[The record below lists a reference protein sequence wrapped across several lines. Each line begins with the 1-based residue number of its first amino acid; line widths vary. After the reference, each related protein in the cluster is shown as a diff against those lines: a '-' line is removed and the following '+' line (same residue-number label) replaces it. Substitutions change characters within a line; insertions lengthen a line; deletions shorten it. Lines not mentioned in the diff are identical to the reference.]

1 VPGDETMKK
10 VIVTVI
16 IMILIPFSIA
26 GAEDKEIVDPGKV
39 MQSKE
44 YLSLPAM
51 HAYHIFKER
60 MAKETDKAN
69 FVDCIKGERRIFS
82 YDRMNAGN
90 EEPNPNQEY
99 HSNVWVTIQ
108 CGK

>member
-1 VPGDETMKK
+1 MKK
-10 VIVTVI
+10 VIVAVI
-16 IMILIPFSIA
+16 IMILIPFSFA
-26 GAEDKEIVDPGKV
+26 GAEDKETVDPAKV
-39 MQSKE
+39 MPSKG
-44 YLSLPAM
+44 YLSIPAM

-69 FVDCIKGERRIFS
+69 FVDCIKGEKRILS
-82 YDRMNAGN
+82 DSRMDAEN

-108 CGK
+108 CGR

>member
-1 VPGDETMKK
+1 MKK
-10 VIVTVI
+10 VIVAVI
-16 IMILIPFSIA
+16 IMILMPFSFA
-26 GAEDKEIVDPGKV
+26 DAEDKEAVDPVKV
-39 MQSKE
+39 MQSKG
-44 YLSLPAM
+44 YLSLPVM
-51 HAYHIFKER
+51 HAYQIFKKR

-82 YDRMNAGN
+82 YDRMDAGN
-90 EEPNPNQEY
+90 AEPDPNQEY